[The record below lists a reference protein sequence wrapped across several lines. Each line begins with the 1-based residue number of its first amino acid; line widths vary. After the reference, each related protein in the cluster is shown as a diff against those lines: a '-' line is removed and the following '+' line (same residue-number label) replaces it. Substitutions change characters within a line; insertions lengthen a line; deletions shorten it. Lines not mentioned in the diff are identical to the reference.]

1 MSWNQSISVK
11 KKEYKR
17 RKQGRWRSKPG
28 PLCTNL
34 FLSPIFCYL
43 PSPWQLNCNSWP
55 QQCPYINPSTFTL
68 TTIPQ
73 FPSHPPFYPN
83 QSRKWWIRQST
94 TASMATRKSNST
106 VEVGF
111 FIPMFSLITTT
122 LFHPSAHWFMSHHM
136 WHQSCLPRSHNLDQG
151 CWI

>member
-1 MSWNQSISVK
+1 MSCNQSISVK

-17 RKQGRWRSKPG
+17 RKQGRWSKPG

-34 FLSPIFCYL
+34 LLSPMFCYH

-55 QQCPYINPSTFTL
+55 QQCPYLNPSTFTHHYTSISIPSSHL
-68 TTIPQ
+68 PQPVTTMVD
-73 FPSHPPFYPN
+73 S
-83 QSRKWWIRQST
+83 
-94 TASMATRKSNST
+94 ASNNSFDAHK
-106 VEVGF
+106 EKQQYSWGWF

-122 LFHPSAHWFMSHHM
+122 LCHPSAHWFMSHHM